1 MRHPVTTFLSWG
13 RTLFAAETHWCRVP
27 FQPILAVVLWAS
39 ALRIIITD
47 GLPPYRVNILIGEPG
62 EHIWAGTAVA
72 APLMLGSAWW
82 LIRKC
87 RWQKSTLA
95 GMWIRFGADVAMFAV
110 LLTYHLA
117 NVLTMPHELRQET
130 VLSRYLT
137 AAILVFQMLVIVRD
151 VWALI
156 LVERL
161 AKTIEADQGE

>member
-1 MRHPVTTFLSWG
+1 MGFLTAGFISAG

-27 FQPILAVVLWAS
+27 FQPILAFVLWA
-39 ALRIIITD
+39 AAIRIIVTD

-72 APLMLGSAWW
+72 APMMLWVAWW

-87 RWQKSTLA
+87 RWPRSTLA
-95 GMWIRFGADVAMFAV
+95 GMWMRCGADTAMFAV
-110 LLTYHLA
+110 VLTYHLA
-117 NVLTMPHELRQET
+117 NVLTMPAALRQET

-137 AAILVFQMLVIVRD
+137 AAILLFQLMTIARD
-151 VWALI
+151 VWALM

-161 AKTIEADQGE
+161 AKTIGAERE